1 MGQGWARTKA
11 VVKKGSVGLT
21 AFLMRYW
28 VIFLVCAVAIGML
41 LHYAACWPGSFSM
54 GQFAFG
60 YFAAGQVAVGI
71 FAVGT
76 VAIGVFSVGV
86 FSLGLFSLGIFS
98 VGAVCIGL
106 FARGLHAAGWG
117 ATRARTVAAET
128 LVGKDER
135 PDGALPVRLL
145 ILEMGYLG
153 LLVFVCYAAFR
164 GWDLVPGMVQL
175 AENLNVKAA
184 WAGALGGVTIGL
196 YGVYNHVANKDFD
209 PSYEFWYICKPIAGA
224 IFGWFMV
231 LVFSLGL
238 MTLQSK
244 NATNAFET
252 SQLPLVLA
260 FLAGFSERLVIR
272 VIDRLMEVLIAPG
285 GPEKNKK
292 DASGKA
298 HPKKPTKKNKGKT
311 GEKKAKV

>member
-1 MGQGWARTKA
+1 M
-11 VVKKGSVGLT
+11 
-21 AFLMRYW
+21 
-28 VIFLVCAVAIGML
+28 
-41 LHYAACWPGSFSM
+41 
-54 GQFAFG
+54 
-60 YFAAGQVAVGI
+60 
-71 FAVGT
+71 
-76 VAIGVFSVGV
+76 
-86 FSLGLFSLGIFS
+86 
-98 VGAVCIGL
+98 
-106 FARGLHAAGWG
+106 
-117 ATRARTVAAET
+117 AAET
-128 LVGKDER
+128 PVGRDER

-145 ILEMGYLG
+145 ILETGYLG

-231 LVFSLGL
+231 LVFSLKL

-244 NATNAFET
+244 NATNTFET
-252 SQLPLVLA
+252 SQLPVVLA
-260 FLAGFSERLVIR
+260 FLAGFSERWVIR

-285 GPEKNKK
+285 GESEKNKK
-292 DASGKA
+292 DASGET
-298 HPKKPTKKNKGKT
+298 HSKKRGKQKKGKA
-311 GEKKAKV
+311 GEKKSKV

>member
-1 MGQGWARTKA
+1 MNEEGAT
-11 VVKKGSVGLT
+11 VKEEAKKVPGALT
-21 AFLMRYW
+21 AFLGSHW
-28 VIFLVCAVAIGML
+28 VVILVLAVVVGML
-41 LHYAACWPGSFSM
+41 LHYAAYCSRSFST
-54 GQFAFG
+54 GQFAIG
-60 YFAAGQVAVGI
+60 YFAAGQVAIGV

-76 VAIGVFSVGV
+76 VAIGLFSVGV
-86 FSLGLFSLGIFS
+86 FSLGIFSLGIFS

-106 FARGLHAAGWG
+106 FARGLHTTGWG
-117 ATRARTVAAET
+117 AARARTVEVET
-128 LVGKDER
+128 TAGKDER
-135 PDGALPVRLL
+135 PDGVLPMRLL
-145 ILEMGYLG
+145 ILEVVYLG
-153 LLVFVCYAAFR
+153 LLVFACYAAFR
-164 GWDLVPGMVQL
+164 GWDLVPGMAQL

-224 IFGWFMV
+224 IFGWFIV

-244 NATNAFET
+244 NATNAFEN

-260 FLAGFSERLVIR
+260 FLAGFSERWVIR

-285 GPEKNKK
+285 GSEKNKK
-292 DASGKA
+292 DASGKTQ
-298 HPKKPTKKNKGKT
+298 PKG
-311 GEKKAKV
+311 